1 MDSMAPPIGPSDFE
15 EYINPAGASGP
26 GSLRRSQT
34 APGPPN
40 SSTTESYAAVL
51 QKPRPV
57 RKDSQISQCTVT
69 PGPGSRRRFLR
80 SHTDQTP
87 IKGSQTLSD
96 TPGSSCNPFTS
107 GLSATGPSF
116 LPSGGNGV
124 ANDSVAGTE
133 WRSGSR
139 SYAGKVAAQKDSG
152 LADRH
157 GPPSSMS
164 YAAALTVTHPAVDL
178 GATPTSPS
186 SRSEV
191 EQTALAS
198 SPDGGL
204 PVLQHSHQAHDP
216 NSQNALAIKSY
227 AVALTVSGAAE
238 VKPFGD
244 GVKTHDKKDEPP
256 SGVKDGWSSTCK
268 VTFRRKTAFSS

>member
-1 MDSMAPPIGPSDFE
+1 MAPPIGPSDLKE
-15 EYINPAGASGP
+15 CINLARSRCIWSGKPPALTNGPGASQ
-26 GSLRRSQT
+26 LLNNRVIRRGT
-34 APGPPN
+34 AKTKACAERFPDFAMHSDSWPRKPPPLLALP
-40 SSTTESYAAVL
+40 Y
-51 QKPRPV
+51 RPA
-57 RKDSQISQCTVT
+57 
-69 PGPGSRRRFLR
+69 
-80 SHTDQTP
+80 P